1 MKTAIP
7 AVLSLAATV
16 LSSQAAVSLTS
27 AGSPYSQNFD
37 SLAASGTA
45 ITWAN
50 DSTLPGWSLFRQP
63 GPGTAITAYNAG
75 NGGSNAG
82 SFYSFGL
89 DQNDRALGGVASG
102 GAYFGSPA
110 SGAIAGWIAVNFIN
124 DSGSAFNG
132 FNVTWNGEQWRNG
145 GNANAQT
152 MAFEYGFG
160 SSFSAVSSW
169 TSPGGN
175 FDFSS
180 VVNTTTAAAVDGNSA
195 GRVSGLGGSVSN
207 LTWNNGDSL
216 WLRWTETNDNGN
228 DHGLA
233 IDDFSFKATAPASV
247 ADGGT
252 TLSLLGVTLAA
263 LSAIGRRFRRALL
276 PVPGGRMPEPVR
288 IPVTRK

>member
-7 AVLSLAATV
+7 AVLALAATV

-27 AGSPYSQNFD
+27 AGSPYTQNFD
-37 SLAASGTA
+37 SLAATGTA
-45 ITWAN
+45 IAWAN
-50 DSTLPGWSLFRQP
+50 GSTLPGWSLFRQP
-63 GPGTAITAYNAG
+63 SPGTAITAYSAG
-75 NGGSNAG
+75 TGTSNTG
-82 SFYSFGL
+82 NIYSFGST
-89 DQNDRALGGVASG
+89 NSTERALGGVGSG
-102 GAYFGSPA
+102 SFT
-110 SGAIAGWIAVNFIN
+110 GWIAVNFIN
-124 DSGSAFNG
+124 DSSSAFNG

-145 GNANAQT
+145 GNTNAQT
-152 MAFEYGFG
+152 MSFEYGFG
-160 SSFSAVSSW
+160 PSFDAVSSW

-180 VVNTTTAAAVDGNSA
+180 VVNTTTAAAVDGNNA

-207 LTWNNGDSL
+207 LTWNNGESL
-216 WLRWTETNDNGN
+216 WLRWTETNDAGN

-233 IDDFSFKATAPASV
+233 IDDFSFKATAPSQV
-247 ADGGT
+247 SDGGT

-276 PVPGGRMPEPVR
+276 PAPGGRMPEPVR